1 MSIPKYHEYIL
12 EAYRRGYRMESATG
26 NIISVTGKIR
36 ETKLFDGQRYPSF
49 AMTVIVDGKKKT
61 ASFPVHKF
69 AAYCYFGADALKL
82 QVRHL
87 DSNTCDASFGNILL
101 GTRRDNEMD
110 KPANIRSRSAKAA
123 RASQGISGVTQ
134 KLAYED
140 AQVIKLSAESSSIL
154 AKRYGVSRS
163 TVQLI
168 KKGVRTCYE

>member
-1 MSIPKYHEYIL
+1 MDHI
-12 EAYRRGYRMESATG
+12 TG

-36 ETKLFDGQRYPSF
+36 ETKLFGGQRYPSF
-49 AMTVIVDGKKKT
+49 AMTVVVNGKKKT

-69 AAYCYFGADALKL
+69 AAYCYFGDDALRL

-87 DSNTCDASFGNILL
+87 NSDTCDASFENITL

-110 KPANIRSRSAKAA
+110 KPAGVRSESAKAA

-134 KLAYED
+134 KLKYED

-154 AKRYGVSRS
+154 AKRYGVSKS
-163 TVQLI
+163 TIQLI
-168 KKGVRTCYE
+168 KKGVRACYE